1 MTLTAKQVA
10 ELLNVN
16 TARVYQL
23 AREGVLPHFR
33 LLRQVRFPEDAIR
46 EFIARGG
53 QALPGGWR
61 REA

>member
-1 MTLTAKQVA
+1 MMLTARQVA
-10 ELLNVN
+10 EMLNVN

-23 AREGVLPHFR
+23 AREGVLPSVR
-33 LLRQVRFPEDAIR
+33 LLRQVRFSEDAIR

-61 REA
+61 KEA